1 MSRRGFP
8 STAHEYNARGE
19 CIHCGMYR
27 NNIEQS
33 SHECKWWREN
43 FVDKLGAD
51 AAGISVEDWK
61 LGNDLEAHKEEKSKL
76 EQKKSD
82 GGASSQTT

>member
-27 NNIEQS
+27 INVEETN
-33 SHECKWWREN
+33 HECMWWREN

-51 AAGISVEDWK
+51 AANMSIEDWR
-61 LGNDLEAHKEEKSKL
+61 LGRDLEPRKAEMDKL
-76 EQKKSD
+76 QKRPEGESD
-82 GGASSQTT
+82 GERH